1 MRRGGPQLTCSR
13 HRPPSPQL
21 DPVATV
27 SPVDRPSDHATG
39 ADSEVSDRR
48 GLLGP
53 GAALAQDRAGGPAD
67 PRRLALPGQARTLAL
82 AVDGS
87 VPHRPPADARPPLHP
102 RLRGR
107 QDVSRQVDLLALGS
121 HPLRGP
127 GRVLPTPCHL
137 RTPFR
142 RCLVLSLRSSSQTLL
157 VWAPAR
163 RAGAGEG
170 DPRTVVA
177 RVGQGSSDISRE
189 RVLPRKFCSDPA
201 HPCPRRSEWVSEP
214 NAEPQRDLVRGVCGL
229 VCAPTP

>member
-21 DPVATV
+21 DPVATTA
-27 SPVDRPSDHATG
+27 PVDRPSDHATG

-53 GAALAQDRAGGPAD
+53 GAALGEDRAGGPAD
-67 PRRLALPGQARTLAL
+67 PRRLVLPGHPRPLAL
-82 AVDGS
+82 SVDGS
-87 VPHRPPADARPPLHP
+87 VPHRPPADARPALHP

-107 QDVSRQVDLLALGS
+107 QNVSRQVDLLALGA
-121 HPLRGP
+121 LDRLGP

-137 RTPFR
+137 SAPFR

-163 RAGAGEG
+163 RAGA
-170 DPRTVVA
+170 VVGG
-177 RVGQGSSDISRE
+177 R
-189 RVLPRKFCSDPA
+189 
-201 HPCPRRSEWVSEP
+201 
-214 NAEPQRDLVRGVCGL
+214 QRDDHACDHACDHGSDHGFLRAPSPVRRG
-229 VCAPTP
+229 